1 MKTLLIVILMGIKST
16 VSTIANAD
24 CKREYPRP
32 ATVNEAELT
41 AEEKQLLTELREI
54 EASDPKLVEQSK
66 EVAENWESYG
76 FTECPVVE
84 LD

>member
-1 MKTLLIVILMGIKST
+1 MKILLIGALMGITSI
-16 VSTIANAD
+16 VSVTAHAE